1 MVNIKLKTFLMKRG
15 ISQMKLSFDTGVDSA
30 RISRIIRGWEKPT
43 EEIKDIIT
51 KYLKVEEK
59 EIFDD

>member
-1 MVNIKLKTFLMKRG
+1 MAIEYRPHQPQNGMMDLM
-15 ISQMKLSFDTGVDSA
+15 SA
-30 RISRIIRGWEKPT
+30 LGQECT
-43 EEIKDIIT
+43 DEEIKDIIT

>member
-1 MVNIKLKTFLMKRG
+1 MKRG